1 VGHGW
6 WFEDAVPG
14 GVIEH
19 PGGRTIGADEHI
31 LLAWLTNNASD
42 VHGNHD
48 VSARGAF
55 GGPVV
60 LGALTVAVVVGLAEP
75 ATAPPP
81 IAARAIPTGWRRI
94 GLVGL
99 VLPGDTLNAVS
110 HIEAARRDPGDGGGV
125 VERVIVGRTQRGD
138 EVVRIEEE
146 RWVAGRD
153 EGQ

>member
-1 VGHGW
+1 MGRGW
-6 WFEDAVPG
+6 WFEDAIPG
-14 GVIEH
+14 EVMDH

-48 VSARGAF
+48 VASRGAF

-60 LGALTVAVVVGLAEP
+60 LGALSVAIVVGLAEP
-75 ATAPPP
+75 AAGPPRV
-81 IAARAIPTGWRRI
+81 AARAILTGWRRI

-99 VLPGDTLNAVS
+99 LLPGDTLYAS
-110 HIEAARRDPGDGGGV
+110 SRIDDARRDADHGGGMV
-125 VERVIVGRTQRGD
+125 SRLIVGRTHRGD

-146 RWVAGRD
+146 RWVPSRAR
-153 EGQ
+153 